1 MFYLIKFLGDNHYHN
16 YFFPS
21 PSPQEDGQIMFD
33 VEMHTSKDNSSQV
46 CYLFKTSVSGKDV
59 CSIYEGD

>member
-1 MFYLIKFLGDNHYHN
+1 MLCDNSDTFH
-16 YFFPS
+16 FCS

-46 CYLFKTSVSGKDV
+46 FSFFLLKVLLVKD
-59 CSIYEGD
+59 